1 MRTSF
6 WTTLTVHPS
15 VLHRIIFAPCMM
27 HTPSLKTVSLFV
39 HSSVLHRLTFA
50 PCLVHTPTFWAKC
63 CLAHFTA
70 VFLELCTMPY
80 AHSFILR
87 KLSTTFTAA
96 SLELELCNSPDPDA
110 NSSILGLGM
119 IVHPSAEFSYRIPVL
134 LFYHIF
140 PAGLILLHKED
151 SRVSSHFCI
160 VGLVMILCFG
170 YSQVFSAE

>member
-1 MRTSF
+1 
-6 WTTLTVHPS
+6 
-15 VLHRIIFAPCMM
+15 
-27 HTPSLKTVSLFV
+27 
-39 HSSVLHRLTFA
+39 
-50 PCLVHTPTFWAKC
+50 
-63 CLAHFTA
+63 
-70 VFLELCTMPY
+70 MPY
-80 AHSFILR
+80 THSFILR

-96 SLELELCNSPDPDA
+96 SLELELCNSPDANSSFLSIGIVCASITGVFLELCPMLDA

-119 IVHPSAEFSYRIPVL
+119 IVHPSAECSYRIPVL